1 MEIKQLPYDARM
13 YLCEDI
19 CKLADNLSK
28 LDNDWKRTFE
38 DLFNDY
44 VPLIVKKNE
53 SDCFNFHINEIKY
66 YLSGIYDEGT
76 RPKSF
81 IQLLDMALD
90 TYLCEKVIININIVA
105 YNFLINY
112 VNANNLNKRVS
123 YEMVETIAHSANE
136 YTSPQELVDNLHS
149 YLDD

>member
-1 MEIKQLPYDARM
+1 MQTKQMPYDARM
-13 YLCEDI
+13 YLCDDI

-44 VPLIVKKNE
+44 VPSIVKKNE
-53 SDCFNFHINEIKY
+53 SDCFNFHMNEIKH

-81 IQLLDMALD
+81 MQLLDMALD
-90 TYLCEKVIININIVA
+90 TYLCEKVIINIDIVA

-112 VNANNLNKRVS
+112 VNANSLNKRVS
-123 YEMVETIAHSANE
+123 YEMIETIAHSANE

-149 YLDD
+149 FLED

>member
-1 MEIKQLPYDARM
+1 MQTKQLPYDLRM

-19 CKLADNLSK
+19 CKLADNLSS

-44 VPLIVKKNE
+44 VPLFVKNNE
-53 SDCFNFHINEIKY
+53 SDCFNFHMNEIKH

-81 IQLLDMALD
+81 TQLLDMALD
-90 TYLCEKVIININIVA
+90 AYLCEKVIINIDIVA

-112 VNANNLNKRVS
+112 INVNNLNKRVS
-123 YEMVETIAHSANE
+123 YDMVETIAHSANE

-149 YLDD
+149 FLED